1 MPSVRERDESRMPS
15 RQPLSATV
23 PSYPRLIKFTA
34 IFIAITALSSLITL
48 FAIAYFLY
56 YLWYSVLRRSPTS
69 PLFDSNNDPLVKLRR
84 FSYRELSS
92 ATHGFSPRNAIGKG
106 GSGTV
111 FRGSL
116 KDGKSVAVKLLDSS
130 SLESER
136 DFQNELLILGGIKS
150 ELVVSLVGYCV
161 EKRKRL
167 VVYEYMPNRSLQEL
181 LFSETNSGLDWG
193 RRFGIVLDVAKA
205 LSFLHL
211 ECDPPVVHGDVKPSN
226 VLLDLEFKAKL
237 SDFGLSR
244 LKTDFVGADLFSQEI
259 GGTRSPQDLSGNL
272 GTPTPQEESRD
283 DEVDFAMALQAS
295 SSSNP
300 NSFKNSQNFRAP
312 GLNSMNY
319 NAVFDADDKITTRKG
334 KSVEKDWNNDDDGD
348 GDDDEV
354 SSSIGQGKELDLSN
368 NAVSGE
374 SIIDH
379 SMLQGRDWW
388 WRQDVSGELCTKDYV
403 MEWIGTQIFHSANP
417 NWDEEGKEN
426 VGCVEEVNQT
436 GIPGGKELLELQNKK
451 PRVMKEWWKEEH
463 LDELS
468 RKKNKKKKSANGNNP
483 NKTKCIR
490 SIRFKVRHFDLGKHF
505 AFMAQNSERRCD
517 LERELSFRRGWK
529 KKKKKKKESH
539 CVGGGSDAW
548 SGEIF
553 SRDLSST
560 TSMRGTL
567 CYVAPEYGRSGYL
580 MEKGDIY
587 SLGVLILVIV
597 SGRRPLHVLNSP
609 MKLERANLVSWCK
622 HLAHSGNV
630 LEVVDEKLGDE
641 YNKDEARLC
650 VSLALACLQRVPE
663 LRPDIGDIVKI
674 LSGEMCLSSL
684 RFDFLPSPPS
694 KLLHRSMRREK
705 RNAELGFRM

>member
-1 MPSVRERDESRMPS
+1 MPS

-23 PSYPRLIKFTA
+23 PSYPRLIKFTP

-56 YLWYSVLRRSPTS
+56 YVWYSVLRRSPTS

-84 FSYRELSS
+84 FSYRELDS

-116 KDGKSVAVKLLDSS
+116 KDGKSVALKLLDSSS

-150 ELVVSLVGYCV
+150 ELVVSLLGYCV

-181 LFSETNSGLDWG
+181 LFLETNSGLDWG

-226 VLLDLEFKAKL
+226 VLLDSEFKAKL

-272 GTPTPQEESRD
+272 GTPTPQE

-319 NAVFDADDKITTRKG
+319 NVVFDADDKITTGKG
-334 KSVEKDWNNDDDGD
+334 KSVEKKDWNNDDDDDDD
-348 GDDDEV
+348 GDDEG
-354 SSSIGQGKELDLSN
+354 SS
-368 NAVSGE
+368 

-468 RKKNKKKKSANGNNP
+468 QKKKKKKKKSANGNNP

-490 SIRFKVRHFDLGKHF
+490 SIRFKVPHFDLGKHF
-505 AFMAQNSERRCD
+505 AFMAQNSSERRCD

-529 KKKKKKKESH
+529 KKKKKKESH

-548 SGEIF
+548 

-567 CYVAPEYGRSGYL
+567 CYVAPEYGRSGFL

-622 HLAHSGNV
+622 HLAHSGDV
-630 LEVVDEKLGDE
+630 LEVVDEKLGDQ

-650 VSLALACLQRVPE
+650 LNLALACLQRVPE

-694 KLLHRSMRREK
+694 KLVHRSMRREK
-705 RNAELGFRM
+705 KRNAELGFPM